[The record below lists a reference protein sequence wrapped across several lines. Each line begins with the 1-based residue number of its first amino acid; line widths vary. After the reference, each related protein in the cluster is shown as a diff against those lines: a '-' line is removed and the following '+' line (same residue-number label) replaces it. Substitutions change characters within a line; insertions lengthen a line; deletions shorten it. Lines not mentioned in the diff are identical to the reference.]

1 MERLTKL
8 VAIILFLV
16 AVWNII
22 PEGKIEL
29 NYVNNNNLHQQ
40 LTLYRIAEEQKQ
52 KELEELM
59 REMAKNYNLTLTMD
73 LRTKCN
79 LFASD
84 YDYLLQGTELE
95 GIGQALEQAETKYN
109 INGLYLMGL
118 CILESGWG
126 TSDFAVY
133 RNNLVGWNAIDSN
146 PNQATTFESK
156 EHCILYVAEKLQKN
170 YLTEGGAYFEG
181 YTAKDIDIHYCTDTE
196 HANKIINIV
205 NQLVEKI

>member
-8 VAIILFLV
+8 VAIILFLIV
-16 AVWNII
+16 VWNVI

-29 NYVNNNNLHQQ
+29 NYVNNDNLHQQ

-59 REMAKNYNLTLTMD
+59 REMAKNYNLTISTD

-95 GIGQALEQAETKYN
+95 GIGQALAEAEATYH

-133 RNNLVGWNAIDSN
+133 RNNLVGWNAVDNN
-146 PNQATTFESK
+146 PNQATTFASK
-156 EHCILYVAEKLQKN
+156 EDCILHVAEKLQKN
-170 YLTEGGAYFEG
+170 YLTEGGVYFEG
-181 YTAKDIDIHYCTDTE
+181 YTAEAIDVHYCTDE
-196 HANKIINIV
+196 LHAEKIIKIV
-205 NQLVEKI
+205 NDLTKKI